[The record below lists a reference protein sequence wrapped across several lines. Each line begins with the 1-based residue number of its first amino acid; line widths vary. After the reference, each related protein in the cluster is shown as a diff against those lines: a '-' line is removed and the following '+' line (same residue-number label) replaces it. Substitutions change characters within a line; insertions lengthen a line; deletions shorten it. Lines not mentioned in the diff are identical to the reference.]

1 MWRSMCCM
9 YSWPQRFPR
18 IRLLVSGLLTLTII
32 LRGALMAQPPHAAV
46 RAPEFPEGMQWLNTD
61 KPLRLADLR
70 GKVVLLDFWTYCCIN
85 CMHIIPELTAL
96 EKKYARELVVIG
108 VHSAKFQNEGD
119 VENIRQAILR
129 YEIQHPVVND
139 RDFRIWRAYAVRA
152 WPTLMVVRPDG
163 YVLGYLSGEGNKEVL
178 EHVIDEVIGEARN
191 QGMLDRRPR
200 GLEPER
206 LAAPP
211 PPRLPGHGP

>member
-1 MWRSMCCM
+1 MWRARCCACPGRQ
-9 YSWPQRFPR
+9 YVPLVG
-18 IRLLVSGLLTLTII
+18 LLVLGMLLVII
-32 LRGALMAQPPHAAV
+32 IPRGEIMAQPQAAV

-85 CMHIIPELTAL
+85 CMHIIPDLTAL
-96 EKKYARELVVIG
+96 EQKYAKALVVIG
-108 VHSAKFQNEGD
+108 VHSAKFQNEGEVD
-119 VENIRQAILR
+119 NIRQAILR

-163 YVLGYLSGEGNKEVL
+163 YVLGYLSGEGNRAIL
-178 EHVIDEVIGEARN
+178 EHTID
-191 QGMLDRRPR
+191 
-200 GLEPER
+200 
-206 LAAPP
+206 
-211 PPRLPGHGP
+211 

>member
-1 MWRSMCCM
+1 MRL
-9 YSWPQRFPR
+9 WP
-18 IRLLVSGLLTLTII
+18 S
-32 LRGALMAQPPHAAV
+32 PHAPV

-61 KPLRLADLR
+61 RPLRLADLR

-119 VENIRQAILR
+119 VANIRQAILR

-139 RDFRIWRAYAVRA
+139 RDFI
-152 WPTLMVVRPDG
+152 
-163 YVLGYLSGEGNKEVL
+163 SGGSMRC
-178 EHVIDEVIGEARN
+178 GP
-191 QGMLDRRPR
+191 GRR
-200 GLEPER
+200 
-206 LAAPP
+206 
-211 PPRLPGHGP
+211 